1 MTQEQK
7 EINNKLKAELFSS
20 DEAVVLKALDSIGED
35 GDREMVAPVLEL
47 LAHTSSE
54 AVKDVVLGQLSELK
68 IGDMEGL
75 FIEKIQLEEFQSY
88 HQQLVS
94 CMWSS
99 GMNPTDD
106 LHVFSKLAV
115 DGDYMTALEVLT
127 LLENMEGPFDNESLM
142 DAFQDVSEF
151 VEEAEEGDAKIDLIK
166 SIYDILYAFKEA

>member
-1 MTQEQK
+1 
-7 EINNKLKAELFSS
+7 
-20 DEAVVLKALDSIGED
+20 
-35 GDREMVAPVLEL
+35 
-47 LAHTSSE
+47 
-54 AVKDVVLGQLSELK
+54 
-68 IGDMEGL
+68 MEGL
-75 FIEKIQLEEFQSY
+75 FIEKIQLEEFQPY

-99 GMNPTDD
+99 GMNPTED

-151 VEEAEEGDAKIDLIK
+151 VEEAAEGDAKIDLIK
-166 SIYDILYAFKEA
+166 SIYDILYAFQEA

>member
-20 DEAVVLKALDSIGED
+20 DDVVQALESIGED

-54 AVKDVVLGQLSELK
+54 LVKDVVLGQLSELK

-75 FIEKIQLEEFQSY
+75 FIEKIQLEEFQPY

-99 GMNPTDD
+99 GMNPTED